1 MDERL
6 RKIEREAKAN
16 PDDPELQDRLWQE
29 RLRAGTRSVTT
40 IKGQPKYYQIS
51 YNPDGT
57 ERSLEIITNLY
68 EHGRNSEEWIPKA
81 RNHASLMTQEQFL
94 QWLDDYSEARGVTN
108 KKSMQFAFKE
118 LLNIKRP
125 PETISLSEQ
134 IDRYL
139 PWSVIDDAVQYELAK
154 QHFRVLR
161 SNQPKIMLPKTTES
175 RDDPGFEF

>member
-1 MDERL
+1 
-6 RKIEREAKAN
+6 
-16 PDDPELQDRLWQE
+16 
-29 RLRAGTRSVTT
+29 
-40 IKGQPKYYQIS
+40 
-51 YNPDGT
+51 
-57 ERSLEIITNLY
+57 
-68 EHGRNSEEWIPKA
+68 
-81 RNHASLMTQEQFL
+81 MTQEQFL

-161 SNQPKIMLPKTTES
+161 SNQPGLPARVRRARHNAPKNYRKS
-175 RDDPGFEF
+175 